1 MLNRPGVTFGS
12 SPHNHRQR
20 GEVAEVRCSSL
31 SRDGDNNKGVRVNN
45 DSVGGGG
52 GIPRFA
58 APRQRERLP
67 VRRQMS
73 KHHHPIGNDVPRDPH
88 NEVVFQE
95 HRDAAAEE
103 GVDNDDD
110 DDDNDAPIEGS
121 LHADGGL
128 RDFSQVTLSQLSDGP
143 SVRSFRSYRTAS
155 SQRSTGTTTVAAAML
170 GGGGRVLGAT
180 NDGSD
185 LLYDQ
190 HNRDSDRPRE
200 IARRQGGGGGRGLNL
215 PERRSVLAGQQ
226 QNLHQQQPVMSQHSS
241 RRRREDHDDT
251 DSHSIRSSQPL
262 LSQLHTTAHRPT
274 SNGDSS
280 RNTTSSDGSKS
291 NGRRKNDD
299 NNAQAGRRP
308 ASSGSRGDRSR
319 QSKADTRMY
328 EDDTINARLL
338 QQSQPLL
345 SQLPNVSTL
354 ASIAPPKRPTTTT
367 GERQIIPS
375 QRERL
380 RGGSKILDNQEQRQ
394 GVMSRLLSHGNPKN
408 TIPTTNRYHQ
418 PYPSSSLGSTRHPP
432 SVLGGSTK
440 AIRTSGVISST
451 LAHTLSTPSRA
462 FRSMTSLAAR
472 TVSSAGLI
480 AMSPFRG
487 IGAITGREGFRTT
500 IGARLTSAF
509 AASKLSNSTSS
520 STTAGGIS
528 MFTRPTSGSSIL
540 ASVSDR
546 KSSAA
551 AESLTVTTG
560 SSILPLSS
568 TVSNGYKD
576 TSSASAIAD
585 TFPPTV
591 EERGD
596 EGACSVVG
604 HQYAS
609 ANVGV
614 KTNDNDHDESKELAK
629 TRSGLTLD
637 IQSKTD
643 EIIAATR
650 ELNHKHEQLQQ
661 SKQDLIDISERA
673 RQEMKDERE
682 RLEALQKSIDAKLGM
697 MQSSIDAFS
706 YKSASVTHDHE
717 LTIRTLV
724 NKSMNDLR
732 QESSQATD
740 AITNQLQERMKS
752 QLPSDVRAL
761 IDVEARKYMVEVIDG
776 IVDAAKSDFQVWVDG
791 IRDSP
796 IAAEKE
802 NVQPEIRTTE
812 PFDSIPSESTFHG
825 GQNSPLSESRVARS
839 ESLTPLPRDARST
852 STTPFSRKAT
862 PLQNNHATGKLHS
875 VQSSTL
881 VRRDIDFESS
891 THADITACGRQTP
904 ASATSTPSSALAK
917 FVVDRKERPNDQ
929 TQSNKHMSS
938 STTSSSSS
946 SSEVAKVKVVVQTL
960 TRPEK
965 KSRKSEIHAKSK
977 GHITP
982 PLRKRKSDV
991 QDAPLTK
998 KNNRSPKV
1006 DNATLPSGDVARKRS
1021 HSEVMNSS
1029 KSPRRAKRLKEINRL
1044 EQFSG
1049 GDSLENATSI
1059 SPKPSQVT
1067 PNENNTPIARMKDDD
1082 ASVST
1087 SLICSPSSGVVGEE
1101 ERRASESNDFDTLLG
1116 TSVTVPNRGDHTD
1129 NDDVFDLEIDSDSA
1143 AAAAKPDKRSFTLF
1157 LPFSG
1162 FGNRNNS
1169 SRHKSS
1175 KTMSKKKKKKNKR
1188 KHEIDCFDFSQ
1199 RSD

>member
-20 GEVAEVRCSSL
+20 GEVAEVRRSSL
-31 SRDGDNNKGVRVNN
+31 SRDDDNRVRVNN

-52 GIPRFA
+52 IPRFA
-58 APRQRERLP
+58 AQRERLP
-67 VRRQMS
+67 VRRQLS
-73 KHHHPIGNDVPRDPH
+73 KHHHPIGKDVSRDPH
-88 NEVVFQE
+88 NEVMFQE

-155 SQRSTGTTTVAAAML
+155 SQRSTGTTTVAAAMR

-241 RRRREDHDDT
+241 RRREDHDDT

-262 LSQLHTTAHRPT
+262 LSQQHTTAHRPT

-338 QQSQPLL
+338 QQSQSLL

-354 ASIAPPKRPTTTT
+354 ASIAPPKRLTTTT

-375 QRERL
+375 QRDRL
-380 RGGSKILDNQEQRQ
+380 GGGRILDHQEQRKV
-394 GVMSRLLSHGNPKN
+394 VMSRLLSHGNPKN

-451 LAHTLSTPSRA
+451 LAHTLSTPSGA

-528 MFTRPTSGSSIL
+528 MFTRPTAGSSIL
-540 ASVSDR
+540 ASASDK

-560 SSILPLSS
+560 SSVLPLSS

-576 TSSASAIAD
+576 TLSIIAD

-724 NKSMNDLR
+724 NKSMNDFR
-732 QESSQATD
+732 QESSQDPD

-904 ASATSTPSSALAK
+904 ASATSTPSAALAK
-917 FVVDRKERPNDQ
+917 FVVDRKARPNDQ
-929 TQSNKHMSS
+929 TQSNKHMYS
-938 STTSSSSS
+938 STSSSSSS

-960 TRPEK
+960 TCPEK

-982 PLRKRKSDV
+982 SLIKRKSDV
-991 QDAPLTK
+991 QDAPLAKTK
-998 KNNRSPKV
+998 SRSPKV
-1006 DNATLPSGDVARKRS
+1006 DNASLPSGDVARKRS

-1029 KSPRRAKRLKEINRL
+1029 KSPRRAKRLKEINRV
-1044 EQFSG
+1044 EQFFAAAQAG
-1049 GDSLENATSI
+1049 GDSSENATSI

-1067 PNENNTPIARMKDDD
+1067 PTENNTPMNMNAPMKDDD
-1082 ASVST
+1082 VSVST

-1101 ERRASESNDFDTLLG
+1101 ERRVSESNDFDTLLG
-1116 TSVTVPNRGDHTD
+1116 TSVTVPNRGDHPD
-1129 NDDVFDLEIDSDSA
+1129 DDDVFDLEIDSDSA

-1157 LPFSG
+1157 LPFCG

-1175 KTMSKKKKKKNKR
+1175 KTMSKKKKKNKR

>member
-1 MLNRPGVTFGS
+1 MR
-12 SPHNHRQR
+12 
-20 GEVAEVRCSSL
+20 
-31 SRDGDNNKGVRVNN
+31 
-45 DSVGGGG
+45 
-52 GIPRFA
+52 
-58 APRQRERLP
+58 
-67 VRRQMS
+67 
-73 KHHHPIGNDVPRDPH
+73 
-88 NEVVFQE
+88 
-95 HRDAAAEE
+95 
-103 GVDNDDD
+103 
-110 DDDNDAPIEGS
+110 
-121 LHADGGL
+121 
-128 RDFSQVTLSQLSDGP
+128 
-143 SVRSFRSYRTAS
+143 
-155 SQRSTGTTTVAAAML
+155 

-643 EIIAATR
+643 EIIATR
-650 ELNHKHEQLQQ
+650 ELIHKHEQLQQ

-724 NKSMNDLR
+724 NKSTNDLR

-740 AITNQLQERMKS
+740 AITTQLQERMKS

-796 IAAEKE
+796 IAAEHERELVVKE
-802 NVQPEIRTTE
+802 DAFRAKLREQEDAFRVKLREQEERYVKEINDIKKKDDPYSSREIDKLMKQKDENNEKLIKKAIAVKEEEFNLRITDILASKAREYEHTISDLE
-812 PFDSIPSESTFHG
+812 DSVRVLKQIIGTKDKEFD
-825 GQNSPLSESRVARS
+825 
-839 ESLTPLPRDARST
+839 
-852 STTPFSRKAT
+852 
-862 PLQNNHATGKLHS
+862 
-875 VQSSTL
+875 
-881 VRRDIDFESS
+881 
-891 THADITACGRQTP
+891 
-904 ASATSTPSSALAK
+904 
-917 FVVDRKERPNDQ
+917 
-929 TQSNKHMSS
+929 
-938 STTSSSSS
+938 
-946 SSEVAKVKVVVQTL
+946 AKVKELEDEIEQVKEELKDVTKDKLRVIEQHEIKVELLEDEIQELKQQETKASS
-960 TRPEK
+960 K
-965 KSRKSEIHAKSK
+965 KDDRKSELSECKKELDRQRRKHRSEINQLKNTLEMQKSK
-977 GHITP
+977 QERLQSHIQS
-982 PLRKRKSDV
+982 LEKQISDMV
-991 QDAPLTK
+991 NDYESRLL
-998 KNNRSPKV
+998 
-1006 DNATLPSGDVARKRS
+1006 NAMYGDV
-1021 HSEVMNSS
+1021 
-1029 KSPRRAKRLKEINRL
+1029 
-1044 EQFSG
+1044 
-1049 GDSLENATSI
+1049 D
-1059 SPKPSQVT
+1059 
-1067 PNENNTPIARMKDDD
+1067 
-1082 ASVST
+1082 
-1087 SLICSPSSGVVGEE
+1087 GV
-1101 ERRASESNDFDTLLG
+1101 
-1116 TSVTVPNRGDHTD
+1116 
-1129 NDDVFDLEIDSDSA
+1129 
-1143 AAAAKPDKRSFTLF
+1143 
-1157 LPFSG
+1157 
-1162 FGNRNNS
+1162 
-1169 SRHKSS
+1169 
-1175 KTMSKKKKKKNKR
+1175 
-1188 KHEIDCFDFSQ
+1188 
-1199 RSD
+1199 

>member
-12 SPHNHRQR
+12 PPHNHRQR
-20 GEVAEVRCSSL
+20 GEVAEVRRSSS
-31 SRDGDNNKGVRVNN
+31 SRDDDDNNEGVRVNN
-45 DSVGGGG
+45 DSVGGG

-58 APRQRERLP
+58 APRQRERPP

-73 KHHHPIGNDVPRDPH
+73 KHHHHPIGNDVSRDPH

-110 DDDNDAPIEGS
+110 EDDNDAPIEGS

-155 SQRSTGTTTVAAAML
+155 SQRSTGTTTVAAAMR

-185 LLYDQ
+185 LLYNQ

-215 PERRSVLAGQQ
+215 PERRSVLAGRQ

-241 RRRREDHDDT
+241 RRREDHDDT

-262 LSQLHTTAHRPT
+262 LSQQHTTAHRPT

-345 SQLPNVSTL
+345 SQSPKISTL
-354 ASIAPPKRPTTTT
+354 ASIAPPKRLTTIT

-375 QRERL
+375 QRDRL
-380 RGGSKILDNQEQRQ
+380 GGGSRMLDHQEQRH
-394 GVMSRLLSHGNPKN
+394 GVMSRLLSHVNPKN
-408 TIPTTNRYHQ
+408 TIPTTNTYHQ

-472 TVSSAGLI
+472 TASSAGLI

-509 AASKLSNSTSS
+509 AASKLSNSTPS

-528 MFTRPTSGSSIL
+528 MFTRPTAGSSIL

-576 TSSASAIAD
+576 TSSACAD

-591 EERGD
+591 EERGN

-614 KTNDNDHDESKELAK
+614 KTNDNDHDEGKELAK
-629 TRSGLTLD
+629 TRSGMTLD

-661 SKQDLIDISERA
+661 SKQDLIDIGERA
-673 RQEMKDERE
+673 HQEMKDERE

-761 IDVEARKYMVEVIDG
+761 IDVEARKYMAEVIDG

-791 IRDSP
+791 VRDSP

-839 ESLTPLPRDARST
+839 ESLTP
-852 STTPFSRKAT
+852 FSRKAT

-881 VRRDIDFESS
+881 VRRDIDFFSS
-891 THADITACGRQTP
+891 THADITACGRQTH
-904 ASATSTPSSALAK
+904 ASATSTTSSALAK
-917 FVVDRKERPNDQ
+917 FVVDRKASPNDQ

-938 STTSSSSS
+938 STSSSSSS

-1006 DNATLPSGDVARKRS
+1006 DNSSLPSGDVARKRS

-1029 KSPRRAKRLKEINRL
+1029 KSPRRAKRLKEVNRV
-1044 EQFSG
+1044 EQFFAEAG
-1049 GDSLENATSI
+1049 GDSSENDTSI

-1067 PNENNTPIARMKDDD
+1067 PKENNTPVNIAFKDDD
-1082 ASVST
+1082 VSVST

-1116 TSVTVPNRGDHTD
+1116 TSVTVPNRGDHPD
-1129 NDDVFDLEIDSDSA
+1129 DDDVFDLEIDSDSA

-1157 LPFSG
+1157 LPFCS

-1175 KTMSKKKKKKNKR
+1175 KTMSKKKKKNKR